1 MNSLTLNDLLAKVAE
16 YNIEN
21 IGIVKKAYYYAEEL
35 HRGQKRQSGEDYIVH
50 PLNVAYILAEMHA
63 DKDTICAALLHD
75 TLEDTEITKEQIAQD
90 FNETVA
96 YLVDGVTKISRMN
109 FSTKEEQNMANTR
122 KIITSMRNDIRIII
136 IKLADRLH
144 NMRTLQ
150 YKSEY
155 KQKENAQETLLLYVR
170 LADRL
175 GLHVLKR
182 ELEDLSLQYINRDEY
197 NRIKEMRLKVAEDSK
212 DCIREML
219 ETINNL
225 LNKENIPHKE
235 KVRIKNI
242 YGIYKKIQSGY
253 RLTEIHDLLSLKIIV
268 DDIKDCYPTLGA
280 VHKEYKPIDRKFKDY
295 ISRRKPNGYQSLHT
309 TIFGK
314 DGRLVQTQI
323 RTPQMNQVAS
333 YGLAAN
339 WGDYPENANLVMQ
352 QEWKTRDPF
361 YVSLVEIDSQYAND
375 REFVNHVY
383 RELLG
388 DRISVYTQTGKLELP
403 KGATPIDV
411 AFNMHPEIGRHM
423 VGANVNGKDVGIGEP
438 LSHNDCIRIITAETS
453 TGPQPSWLTKSA
465 TTVGKVRIKLMLERS
480 RIANN

>member
-1 MNSLTLNDLLAKVAE
+1 MEKLTLNDLLAKVAE

-21 IGIVKKAYYYAEEL
+21 LEIVKKAYYYAEEL

-75 TLEDTEITKEQIAQD
+75 TLEDTEITKEQIAKD
-90 FNETVA
+90 FNKTVS

-150 YKSEY
+150 YKSED
-155 KQKENAQETLLLYVR
+155 KQKENSQETLLLYVR
-170 LADRL
+170 LADRI

-182 ELEDLSLQYINRDEY
+182 ELEDLSLQYINNDEY

-212 DCIREML
+212 ECIQEML
-219 ETINNL
+219 GTINDL
-225 LNKENIPHKE
+225 LNNQNIPHE
-235 KVRIKNI
+235 EMVRIKNI
-242 YGIYKKIQSGY
+242 YGIYKKIQRGY
-253 RLTEIHDLLSLKIIV
+253 RLTEIHDLLSLKVIV
-268 DDIKDCYPTLGA
+268 DNINDCYPTLRWI
-280 VHKEYKPIDRKFKDY
+280 HWKYKPINRKFKDY
-295 ISRRKPNGYQSLHT
+295 ISVCKPNGYQSLHT
-309 TIFGK
+309 TIFGE

-323 RTPQMNQVAS
+323 RTPPMNQVAS

-352 QEWKTRDPF
+352 QEWKTNDPF
-361 YVSLVEIDSQYAND
+361 YDSLVEIDSQYAND
-375 REFVNHVY
+375 KEFVDQVY

-411 AFNMHPEIGRHM
+411 AYNIHTEVGNNM
-423 VGANVNGKDVGIGEP
+423 VGAIINGKEAEIGKQ
-438 LSHNDCIRIITAETS
+438 LKQNDNVRIITDDTS
-453 TGPQPSWLTKSA
+453 IGPNASWLTQTA
-465 TTVGKVRIKLMLERS
+465 TTKAKRKIKEAIRI
-480 RIANN
+480 

>member
-1 MNSLTLNDLLAKVAE
+1 MEKLTLNDLLAKVAE

-21 IGIVKKAYYYAEEL
+21 LEIVKKAYYYAEEL

-50 PLNVAYILAEMHA
+50 PLNVAYILVEMHA

-75 TLEDTEITKEQIAQD
+75 TLEDTEITKEQIAKD
-90 FNETVA
+90 FNETVS

-155 KQKENAQETLLLYVR
+155 KQKENSQETLLLYVR
-170 LADRL
+170 LADRI

-182 ELEDLSLQYINRDEY
+182 ELEDLSLQYINNDEY

-212 DCIREML
+212 ECIQEML
-219 ETINNL
+219 GTINDL
-225 LNKENIPHKE
+225 LNNQNIPHE
-235 KVRIKNI
+235 EMVRIKNI
-242 YGIYKKIQSGY
+242 YGIYKKIQRGY
-253 RLTEIHDLLSLKIIV
+253 RLTEIHDLLSLKVIV
-268 DDIKDCYPTLGA
+268 DNINDCYPTLRWI
-280 VHKEYKPIDRKFKDY
+280 HWKYKPINRKFKDY
-295 ISRRKPNGYQSLHT
+295 ISVCKPNGYQSLHT
-309 TIFGK
+309 TIFGE

-352 QEWKTRDPF
+352 QEWKTNDPF
-361 YVSLVEIDSQYAND
+361 YDSLVEIDSQYAND
-375 REFVNHVY
+375 KEFVDQVY

-411 AFNMHPEIGRHM
+411 AYNIHTEVGNNM
-423 VGANVNGKDVGIGEP
+423 VGAIINGKEAEIGKQ
-438 LSHNDCIRIITAETS
+438 LKQNDNVRIITDDTS
-453 TGPQPSWLTKSA
+453 IGPNASWLTQTA
-465 TTVGKVRIKLMLERS
+465 TTKAKRKIKEAIRI
-480 RIANN
+480 

>member
-1 MNSLTLNDLLAKVAE
+1 MEKLTLNDLLAKVAE

-21 IGIVKKAYYYAEEL
+21 LEIVKKAYYYAEEL

-50 PLNVAYILAEMHA
+50 PLNVAYILAEMYA

-75 TLEDTEITKEQIAQD
+75 TLEDTEIIKEQIAKD
-90 FNETVA
+90 FNETVS

-150 YKSEY
+150 YKSED
-155 KQKENAQETLLLYVR
+155 KQKENSQETLLLYVR
-170 LADRL
+170 LADRI

-182 ELEDLSLQYINRDEY
+182 ELEDLSLQYINNDEY

-212 DCIREML
+212 ECIQEML
-219 ETINNL
+219 GTINDL
-225 LNKENIPHKE
+225 LNNQNIPHE
-235 KVRIKNI
+235 EMVRIKNI
-242 YGIYKKIQSGY
+242 YGIYKKIQRGY
-253 RLTEIHDLLSLKIIV
+253 RLTEIHDLLSLKVIV
-268 DDIKDCYPTLGA
+268 DNINDCYPTLRWI
-280 VHKEYKPIDRKFKDY
+280 HWKYKPINRKFKDY
-295 ISRRKPNGYQSLHT
+295 ISVCKPNGYQSLHT
-309 TIFGK
+309 TIFGE

-352 QEWKTRDPF
+352 QEWKTNDPF
-361 YVSLVEIDSQYAND
+361 YDSLVEIDSQYAND
-375 REFVNHVY
+375 KEFVDQVY

-411 AFNMHPEIGRHM
+411 AYNIHTEVGNNM
-423 VGANVNGKDVGIGEP
+423 VGAIINGKEAEIGKQ
-438 LSHNDCIRIITAETS
+438 LKQNDNVRIITDDTS
-453 TGPQPSWLTKSA
+453 IGPNASWLTQTA
-465 TTVGKVRIKLMLERS
+465 TTKAKRKIKEAIRI
-480 RIANN
+480 

>member
-1 MNSLTLNDLLAKVAE
+1 MEKLTLNDLLAKVAE

-21 IGIVKKAYYYAEEL
+21 LEIVKKAYYYAEEL

-75 TLEDTEITKEQIAQD
+75 TLEDTEITKEQIAKD
-90 FNETVA
+90 FNETVS

-155 KQKENAQETLLLYVR
+155 KQKENSQETLLLYVR
-170 LADRL
+170 LADRI

-182 ELEDLSLQYINRDEY
+182 ELEDLSLQYINNDEY

-212 DCIREML
+212 ECIQEML
-219 ETINNL
+219 GTINDL
-225 LNKENIPHKE
+225 LNNQNIPHE
-235 KVRIKNI
+235 EMVRIKNI
-242 YGIYKKIQSGY
+242 YGIYKKIQRGY
-253 RLTEIHDLLSLKIIV
+253 RLTEIHDFLSLKVIV
-268 DDIKDCYPTLGA
+268 DNINDCYPTLRWI
-280 VHKEYKPIDRKFKDY
+280 HWKYKPINRKFKDY
-295 ISRRKPNGYQSLHT
+295 ISVCKPNGYQSLHT
-309 TIFGK
+309 TIFGE

-352 QEWKTRDPF
+352 QEWKTNDPF
-361 YVSLVEIDSQYAND
+361 YDSLVEIDSQYAND
-375 REFVNHVY
+375 KEFVDQVY

-411 AFNMHPEIGRHM
+411 AYNIHTEVGNNM
-423 VGANVNGKDVGIGEP
+423 VGAIINGKEAEIGKQ
-438 LSHNDCIRIITAETS
+438 LKQNDNVRIITDDTS
-453 TGPQPSWLTKSA
+453 IGPNASWLTQTA
-465 TTVGKVRIKLMLERS
+465 TTKAKRKIKEAIRI
-480 RIANN
+480 

>member
-1 MNSLTLNDLLAKVAE
+1 MEKLTLNDLLAKVAE

-21 IGIVKKAYYYAEEL
+21 LEIVKKAYYYAEEL

-75 TLEDTEITKEQIAQD
+75 TLEDTEITKEQIAKD

-122 KIITSMRNDIRIII
+122 KIIISMRDDIRIII

-155 KQKENAQETLLLYVR
+155 KQKENSQETLLLYVK
-170 LADRL
+170 LADRI
-175 GLHVLKR
+175 GLHILKR
-182 ELEDLSLQYINRDEY
+182 ELEDLSLQYINNDEY

-212 DCIREML
+212 DCIQEML
-219 ETINNL
+219 GTINNL
-225 LNKENIPHKE
+225 LNNQNIPHE
-235 KVRIKNI
+235 EMVRIKNI
-242 YGIYKKIQSGY
+242 YGIYKKIQRGY
-253 RLTEIHDLLSLKIIV
+253 RLTEIHDLLSLKVIV
-268 DDIKDCYPTLGA
+268 DNINDCYPALG
-280 VHKEYKPIDRKFKDY
+280 VIHSEYSPINRKFKDY
-295 ISRRKPNGYQSLHT
+295 ISRCKPNGYQSLHT
-309 TIFGK
+309 TIFAK

-339 WGDYPENANLVMQ
+339 WGDYLENANLIMQ
-352 QEWKTRDPF
+352 QKWKANDPF
-361 YVSLVEIDSQYAND
+361 YDSLVEIDSQYTND
-375 REFVNHVY
+375 KEFVDQVY
-383 RELLG
+383 RELLE

-411 AFNMHPEIGRHM
+411 AYNIHTKVGNNM
-423 VGANVNGKDVGIGEP
+423 VGAIINGKEAKIGKQ
-438 LSHNDCIRIITAETS
+438 LKQNDNIRIITDDTS
-453 TGPQPSWLTKSA
+453 IGPNASWLTQTA
-465 TTVGKVRIKLMLERS
+465 TTKAKRKIKEAIR
-480 RIANN
+480 N

>member
-1 MNSLTLNDLLAKVAE
+1 MEKLTLNDLLAKVAE

-21 IGIVKKAYYYAEEL
+21 LEIVKKAYYYAEEL

-50 PLNVAYILAEMHA
+50 PLNVAYILAEMYA

-75 TLEDTEITKEQIAQD
+75 TLEDTEITKEQIAKD
-90 FNETVA
+90 FNETVS

-150 YKSEY
+150 YKSED
-155 KQKENAQETLLLYVR
+155 KQKENSQETLLLYVR
-170 LADRL
+170 LADRI

-182 ELEDLSLQYINRDEY
+182 ELEDLSLQYINNDEY

-212 DCIREML
+212 ECIQEML
-219 ETINNL
+219 GTINDL
-225 LNKENIPHKE
+225 LNNQNIPHE
-235 KVRIKNI
+235 EMVRIKNI
-242 YGIYKKIQSGY
+242 YGIYKKIQRGY
-253 RLTEIHDLLSLKIIV
+253 RLTEIHDLLSLKVIV
-268 DDIKDCYPTLGA
+268 DNINDCYPTLRWINW
-280 VHKEYKPIDRKFKDY
+280 KYKPINRKFKDY
-295 ISRRKPNGYQSLHT
+295 ISVCKPNGYQSLHT
-309 TIFGK
+309 TIFGE

-352 QEWKTRDPF
+352 QEWKTNDPF
-361 YVSLVEIDSQYAND
+361 YDSLVEIDSQYAND
-375 REFVNHVY
+375 KEFVDQVY

-411 AFNMHPEIGRHM
+411 AYNIHTEVGNNM
-423 VGANVNGKDVGIGEP
+423 VGAIINGKEAEIGKQ
-438 LSHNDCIRIITAETS
+438 LKQNDNVRIITDDTS
-453 TGPQPSWLTKSA
+453 IGPNASWLTQTA
-465 TTVGKVRIKLMLERS
+465 TTKAKRKIKEAIRI
-480 RIANN
+480 

>member
-1 MNSLTLNDLLAKVAE
+1 MEKLTLNDLLAKVAE

-21 IGIVKKAYYYAEEL
+21 LEIVKKAYYYAEEL

-75 TLEDTEITKEQIAQD
+75 TLEDTEITKEQIAKD
-90 FNETVA
+90 FNETVS

-155 KQKENAQETLLLYVR
+155 KQKENSQETLLLYVR
-170 LADRL
+170 LADRI

-182 ELEDLSLQYINRDEY
+182 ELEDLSLQYINNDEY

-212 DCIREML
+212 ECIQEML
-219 ETINNL
+219 GTINDL
-225 LNKENIPHKE
+225 LNNQNIPHE
-235 KVRIKNI
+235 EMVRIKNI
-242 YGIYKKIQSGY
+242 YGIYKKIQRGY
-253 RLTEIHDLLSLKIIV
+253 RLTEIHDLLSLKVIV
-268 DDIKDCYPTLGA
+268 DNINDCYPTLRWI
-280 VHKEYKPIDRKFKDY
+280 HWKYKPINRKFKDY
-295 ISRRKPNGYQSLHT
+295 ISVCKPNGYQSLHT
-309 TIFGK
+309 TIFGE

-352 QEWKTRDPF
+352 QEWKTNDPF
-361 YVSLVEIDSQYAND
+361 YDSLVEIDSQYAND
-375 REFVNHVY
+375 KEFVDQVY

-411 AFNMHPEIGRHM
+411 AYNIHTEVGNNIVGAIINGKEAEIGKQLKQND
-423 VGANVNGKDVGIGEP
+423 NV
-438 LSHNDCIRIITAETS
+438 RIITDDTS
-453 TGPQPSWLTKSA
+453 IGPNASWLTQTA
-465 TTVGKVRIKLMLERS
+465 TTKAKRKIKEAIRI
-480 RIANN
+480 

>member
-1 MNSLTLNDLLAKVAE
+1 MEKLTLNDLLAKVAE

-21 IGIVKKAYYYAEEL
+21 LEIVKKAYYYAEEL

-75 TLEDTEITKEQIAQD
+75 TLEDTEITKEQIAKD
-90 FNETVA
+90 FNETVS

-155 KQKENAQETLLLYVR
+155 KQKENSQETLLLYVR
-170 LADRL
+170 LADRI

-182 ELEDLSLQYINRDEY
+182 ELEDLSLQYINNDEY

-212 DCIREML
+212 ECIQEML
-219 ETINNL
+219 GTINDL
-225 LNKENIPHKE
+225 LNNQNIPHE
-235 KVRIKNI
+235 EMVRIKNI
-242 YGIYKKIQSGY
+242 YGIYKKIQKGY
-253 RLTEIHDLLSLKIIV
+253 RLTEIHDLLSLKVIV
-268 DDIKDCYPTLGA
+268 DNINDCYPTLRWI
-280 VHKEYKPIDRKFKDY
+280 HWKYKPINRKFKDY
-295 ISRRKPNGYQSLHT
+295 ISVCKPNGYQSLHT
-309 TIFGK
+309 TIFGE

-352 QEWKTRDPF
+352 QEWKTNDPF
-361 YVSLVEIDSQYAND
+361 YDSLVEIDSQYAND
-375 REFVNHVY
+375 KEFVDQVY

-411 AFNMHPEIGRHM
+411 AYNIHTEVGNNM
-423 VGANVNGKDVGIGEP
+423 VGAIINGKEAEIGKQ
-438 LSHNDCIRIITAETS
+438 LKQNDNVRIITDDTS
-453 TGPQPSWLTKSA
+453 IGPNASWLTQTA
-465 TTVGKVRIKLMLERS
+465 TTKAKRKIKEAIRI
-480 RIANN
+480 